1 MSHNI
6 TRLRNT
12 PATSASSPQ
21 FSTICKRKE
30 KTQFLYGKSL
40 SEVKTLLRT
49 LCWYNS
55 PLVGVQHLPCHKWW
69 NFLQSK
75 RCQAQNTLE
84 HVYIHSTW
92 AGPNGTWFSELHN
105 LTQLPKYN
113 CSNPVKESTTLIS
126 INFSLHVFYLMFF
139 ECASNI

>member
-1 MSHNI
+1 MNFKRWINSLEVLLNKMENHSCSTTLQDWEILLPPQLVPLNFQQFVSERKKHNSCMEKALV
-6 TRLRNT
+6 RL
-12 PATSASSPQ
+12 
-21 FSTICKRKE
+21 
-30 KTQFLYGKSL
+30 
-40 SEVKTLLRT
+40 KTLLRT

-92 AGPNGTWFSELHN
+92 AGPNGTWFAELHN

-113 CSNPVKESTTLIS
+113 CSNPVK
-126 INFSLHVFYLMFF
+126 
-139 ECASNI
+139 